1 MSIARARAGKASSSE
16 RLTRAG
22 KVSFPERRAC
32 AGKAFPPGRRAL
44 TRAFGRCNR
53 A

>member
-1 MSIARARAGKASSSE
+1 MSIARARAGKTSSSE
-16 RLTRAG
+16 RLTHAG

-32 AGKAFPPGRRAL
+32 AGKAFLPSRRAL
-44 TRAFGRCNR
+44 THALGRCNR